1 MCLLPLQYFTVYA
14 YAKRGKALYIN
25 LFVDSETDI
34 VMSNNKISVIQE
46 TKYPW
51 EGKVRIRIEPNSEMK
66 FAVHVSNLVL
76 SDAADIIEWK
86 VK

>member
-1 MCLLPLQYFTVYA
+1 
-14 YAKRGKALYIN
+14 
-25 LFVDSETDI
+25 
-34 VMSNNKISVIQE
+34 MSNNKISVIQE

-76 SDAADIIEWK
+76 SDDAGIIEWK